1 MCVPSPRPSPSAPP
15 SMHHRRDLVEVGQ
28 GWRAAQMKVLK
39 ALSGFPSHFRQYR
52 DSQAFS
58 FCTAGHWASGQQVAK
73 DGSGLR
79 GVWWRQIR
87 QFNRVSPAVAD
98 AVVTAFPSPR
108 LLQQVSPQVPFPGL
122 GPKACILTPV
132 PTLGSTGLRHGTGA
146 PESPS

>member
-1 MCVPSPRPSPSAPP
+1 MVFSKLPP
-15 SMHHRRDLVEVGQ
+15 
-28 GWRAAQMKVLK
+28 
-39 ALSGFPSHFRQYR
+39 GFPSHFRQYR

-58 FCTAGHWASGQQVAK
+58 FCTAGHWASGQQVTR

-108 LLQQVSPQVPFPGL
+108 LLQQVSPLSHPSQDKNL
-122 GPKACILTPV
+122 R
-132 PTLGSTGLRHGTGA
+132 PTYSHLCPL
-146 PESPS
+146 